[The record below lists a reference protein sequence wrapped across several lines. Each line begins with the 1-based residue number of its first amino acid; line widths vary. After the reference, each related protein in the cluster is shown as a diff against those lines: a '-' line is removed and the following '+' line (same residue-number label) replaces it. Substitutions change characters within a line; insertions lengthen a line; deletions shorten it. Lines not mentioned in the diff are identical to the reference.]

1 MTKNEKNSIIWAM
14 VCLKV
19 RNTFEVPN
27 SDKSKSISKRIARTT
42 GLSSLEV
49 HRFHNA
55 ILNDNA
61 ENSFTA
67 SRREELARIILKDT
81 IARTDDFLTGEIRGQ
96 LSTFANRCGYS
107 FNNMLEVVRELL
119 IEIVNDVFAPQS
131 KA

>member
-1 MTKNEKNSIIWAM
+1 MTKNEKNAIIWSM
-14 VCLKV
+14 VCLKIK
-19 RNTFEVPN
+19 NTLEVPN
-27 SDKSKSISKRIARTT
+27 SDKSRSMAKRIARTT

-55 ILNDNA
+55 VLNDNA

-67 SRREELARIILKDT
+67 ARREELSRIILKDT
-81 IARTDDFLTGEIRGQ
+81 LVRADKFLTGEVRGQ
-96 LSTFANRCGYS
+96 LSFFANKCGYS